1 MASGLMTIYAPGTF
15 ASLRRRF
22 EVTDRKYSKVR
33 LFRAQK
39 VPRNPAARFSSRDG
53 GYLVKTIKVSSG
65 VFACVWGRW
74 RDIRVITTPLRKTHM
89 KRCSHNRSVPV
100 LTLTPTNRR
109 RKMKPVTSAPFS
121 RGIIN
126 TCLNTPTTAS
136 SRAFSVCTK

>member
-53 GYLVKTIKVSSG
+53 GYLVNTIKKNEARHLRAIFPRYYKYMPKHSHDSLVTRFFGLYKVTLPRPANSYD
-65 VFACVWGRW
+65 AC
-74 RDIRVITTPLRKTHM
+74 
-89 KRCSHNRSVPV
+89 
-100 LTLTPTNRR
+100 
-109 RKMKPVTSAPFS
+109 
-121 RGIIN
+121 
-126 TCLNTPTTAS
+126 
-136 SRAFSVCTK
+136 